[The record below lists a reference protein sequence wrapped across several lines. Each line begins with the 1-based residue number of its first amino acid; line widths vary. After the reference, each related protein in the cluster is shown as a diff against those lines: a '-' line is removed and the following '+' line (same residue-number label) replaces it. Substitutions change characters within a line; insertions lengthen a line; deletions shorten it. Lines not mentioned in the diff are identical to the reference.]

1 MTAINFKFL
10 KYGEKMFTQCI
21 SNEIIERIATCLHQF
36 IIKKYYIHIST
47 VTQTVFE

>member
-36 IIKKYYIHIST
+36 IIKKILHPYFDCNADS
-47 VTQTVFE
+47 F